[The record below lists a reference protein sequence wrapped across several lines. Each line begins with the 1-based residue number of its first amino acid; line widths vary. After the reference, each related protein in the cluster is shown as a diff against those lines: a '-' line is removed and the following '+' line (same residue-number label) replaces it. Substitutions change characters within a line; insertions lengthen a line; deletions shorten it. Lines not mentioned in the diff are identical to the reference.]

1 MSSLK
6 FHYSYAVLTTQV
18 RLTCLFQPTGEMLL
32 VPLSEFLMRI
42 LRDEFGQNLEK
53 CFPALLKRSR
63 LLSDLELTHED
74 TRMKTAM
81 RSISI
86 CFPFSFRWEHFAMWK
101 SLDLPFPSPGK
112 WREIDSTG
120 AKETYSLDAQVSC
133 KWKQFLVKWA
143 AYFEYLPHYDIMHWQ
158 KRMSRYYIY
167 V

>member
-1 MSSLK
+1 MVSFFMSSLK

-32 VPLSEFLMRI
+32 VSLSEFSMRI
-42 LRDEFGQNLEK
+42 LRDDFGQNLEK

-86 CFPFSFRWEHFAMWK
+86 CFP
-101 SLDLPFPSPGK
+101 SLSNESTLPWGNPST
-112 WREIDSTG
+112 S
-120 AKETYSLDAQVSC
+120 YSLLQYISWLSFSISAFSLAYKC
-133 KWKQFLVKWA
+133 K
-143 AYFEYLPHYDIMHWQ
+143 
-158 KRMSRYYIY
+158 
-167 V
+167 